1 VAAPNLFKERVMRF
15 EDKYQPKVFQD
26 LIFEENQVKQKL
38 RLYAEGMRNKHLLLY
53 GPPGTAKTTASV
65 VIANERL
72 PCGIGF
78 VDVLE
83 ASLISSNFESELE
96 RIEKGWAL
104 LKFACGIE
112 HPVAVINEVDQLN
125 VAQQQ
130 MLRAFIDRCRLGFLY
145 MTTNNQSS
153 VDQPLRDRCE
163 CIEVKSLSSSS
174 VAQRASDIIQAEL
187 GFTNEKHVERLMNS
201 TNGSWRDVLLAVED
215 YVSSNKLKLAT

>member
-1 VAAPNLFKERVMRF
+1 MRF
-15 EDKYQPKVFQD
+15 EDKYQPKVFED
-26 LIFEENQVKQKL
+26 LIFEDSQVKQKL

-72 PCGIGF
+72 PCGMGF

-83 ASLISSNFESELE
+83 ASLIANDFDGELE
-96 RIEKGWAL
+96 RIEKGWGL

-112 HPVAVINEVDQLN
+112 HPVSVINEVDQLN
-125 VAQQQ
+125 IIQQQ
-130 MLRAFIDRCRLGFLY
+130 KLRAFIDRCHLGFLY

-153 VDQPLRDRCE
+153 IDQPLRDRCE
-163 CIEVKSLSSSS
+163 CIELKSLSTVS
-174 VAQRASDIIQAEL
+174 VAERASEIIQAEL
-187 GFTNEKHVERLMNS
+187 GFVNQTHVQRLMNS

-215 YVSSNKLKLAT
+215 YVLSYKLKLAI